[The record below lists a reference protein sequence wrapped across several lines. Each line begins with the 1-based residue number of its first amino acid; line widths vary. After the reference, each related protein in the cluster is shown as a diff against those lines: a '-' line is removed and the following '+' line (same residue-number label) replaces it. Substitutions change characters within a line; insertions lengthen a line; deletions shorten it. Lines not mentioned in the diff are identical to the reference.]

1 MRNITMDDAVAA
13 GDGTLHGAIDYWQE
27 QAALKDLE
35 IMRLREALEDIRDG
49 MNTKAINNTVIKS
62 DTVYRFAEE
71 ITEALSTP
79 TTYDDLMAWHE
90 AQLGEPEAWK
100 YTKRDGEITST
111 VNEDFALI
119 VEADGFEVTPLYAKK
134 G

>member
-1 MRNITMDDAVAA
+1 MSLLTEEIAYLREDV
-13 GDGTLHGAIDYWQE
+13 
-27 QAALKDLE
+27 KDLQQHLAMQQLE
-35 IMRLREALEDIRDG
+35 IHNLRQVLYYWR
-49 MNTKAINNTVIKS
+49 
-62 DTVYRFAEE
+62 EE
-71 ITEALSTP
+71 CTGFEPSISVFQLKVDDALSTP

-90 AQLGEPEAWK
+90 AQLGEPVAWK
-100 YTKRDGEITST
+100 YTKRDGEITAT